1 MLYTIK
7 GRSLEEELKHQ
18 LLKKQKQ
25 KKTMNKCRVF
35 SQKLNVSH
43 ENRVLLGGNTWG
55 HITGTDSVTT
65 CSLIINYAA

>member
-1 MLYTIK
+1 
-7 GRSLEEELKHQ
+7 
-18 LLKKQKQ
+18 
-25 KKTMNKCRVF
+25 MNKCRVF
-35 SQKLNVSH
+35 PQKLKNVSH